1 MIIYQFVG
9 SHLIADLKTYHYA
22 SGIDLK
28 GTQLFIIFFT
38 KWQSCL
44 HRVWG
49 QLKWPVGKV

>member
-28 GTQLFIIFFT
+28 GTKLFIIFFS
-38 KWQSCL
+38 KLQSCL
-44 HRVWG
+44 NYIGLGVSWND
-49 QLKWPVGKV
+49 Q